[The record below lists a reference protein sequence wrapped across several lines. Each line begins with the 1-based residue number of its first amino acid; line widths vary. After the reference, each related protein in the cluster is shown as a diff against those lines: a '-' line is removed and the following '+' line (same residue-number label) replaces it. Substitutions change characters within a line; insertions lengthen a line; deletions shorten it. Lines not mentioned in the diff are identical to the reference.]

1 MGSRGKVDRLHL
13 ALLLSGAAIL
23 IWSGIRP
30 RERLTWLMEV
40 APVLIGGAV
49 LAATY
54 RRFTFTSL
62 AYVLMWVFAVV
73 LMVGGHWT
81 YAEVPV
87 GNWVRDALHLKRN
100 HFDRFGHLLQG
111 FVPAMVA
118 REVLLRTSPL
128 RPGKWLF
135 FIVVCVA
142 LAVSAAYELFEWG
155 YAVVAGG
162 AAESFLGS
170 QGDPW
175 DAQWDMFLALCGAI
189 LSQLALAR
197 SHDGQ
202 LRKISTGA

>member
-1 MGSRGKVDRLHL
+1 MSRKRLHL
-13 ALLLSGAAIL
+13 CLLVSGVGIL

-30 RERLTWLMEV
+30 REQFTWLMEV
-40 APVLIGGAV
+40 FPVLIGGGV
-49 LAATY
+49 LVATY

-62 AYVLMWVFAVV
+62 AYVLMWVFSIV

-87 GNWVRDALHLKRN
+87 GNWVRDAMGLSRN
-100 HFDRFGHLLQG
+100 HFDRLGHVLQG
-111 FVPAMVA
+111 VVPAIVA

-128 RPGKWLF
+128 RAGKWLF
-135 FIVVCVA
+135 FIVVCIA
-142 LAVSAAYELFEWG
+142 LAISAMYELFEWG

-175 DAQWDMFLALCGAI
+175 DAQWDMFLAFCGAI
-189 LSQLALAR
+189 VAQLVLAGP
-197 SHDGQ
+197 HDRQ
-202 LRKISTGA
+202 LRSTLAGAGD